1 MRLVSYILYNKNLFM
16 NNNEI
21 DIKKLFN
28 HILSRVNSIDQAQ
41 NIYWYIM
48 RERNKQLTNDN

>member
-1 MRLVSYILYNKNLFM
+1 M